1 MGLGFFLTLHIA
13 SLVVVAL
20 WLRGLVLRRLRPERV
35 LADLRD
41 EVRTLVAEI
50 DHAGDQQVGLIE
62 DRARQAGELRQR
74 LDALIEEATRQ
85 VFALDRG
92 VSQARTIRQPPA
104 PVDRDARTG
113 VDPAVRVD
121 RDTRTGADP
130 AVRADRDARTG
141 FDHDART
148 DLDTRTGA
156 DLDTQAV
163 PSRPAPVATPPRDA
177 VPPAPTHEARTPPD
191 VTHLDPREAV
201 QVLTSAGLSLDLI
214 AMHTGLA
221 KGEVELIVSLAR
233 SGAHGAP

>member
-92 VSQARTIRQPPA
+92 VSQARTIRQPPV

-113 VDPAVRVD
+113 VDPTVRARADLDTGV
-121 RDTRTGADP
+121 DTRTGVDP
-130 AVRADRDARTG
+130 AIRADLA
-141 FDHDART
+141 
-148 DLDTRTGA
+148 TRTGV
-156 DLDTQAV
+156 DLDAQAV
-163 PSRPAPVATPPRDA
+163 PSPPAPVATPPRDA

-221 KGEVELIVSLAR
+221 KGEVELIVSLAQ
-233 SGAHGAP
+233 SGARGPDDG

>member
-1 MGLGFFLTLHIA
+1 MGIGFFLTLHIT
-13 SLVVVAL
+13 SLVVVVW

-35 LADLRD
+35 LSDLRD

-92 VSQARTIRQPPA
+92 VSEARAIRQPQT
-104 PVDRDARTG
+104 PVD
-113 VDPAVRVD
+113 
-121 RDTRTGADP
+121 
-130 AVRADRDARTG
+130 
-141 FDHDART
+141 T
-148 DLDTRTGA
+148 DLDVGA
-156 DLDTQAV
+156 VSARPEPV
-163 PSRPAPVATPPRDA
+163 APPSRDPASS
-177 VPPAPTHEARTPPD
+177 VPAHETQTPPD

-221 KGEVELIVSLAR
+221 KGEVELIVSLAQ
-233 SGAHGAP
+233 SGARGPDDA

>member
-104 PVDRDARTG
+104 PVDPDARADLDTGLDPDARTG
-113 VDPAVRVD
+113 L
-121 RDTRTGADP
+121 DP
-130 AVRADRDARTG
+130 AVRADRD
-141 FDHDART
+141 
-148 DLDTRTGA
+148 TRTGV

-221 KGEVELIVSLAR
+221 KGEVELIVSLAQ
-233 SGAHGAP
+233 SGARGPDDG

>member
-104 PVDRDARTG
+104 PVDRDARTDLG
-113 VDPAVRVD
+113 ARVD
-121 RDTRTGADP
+121 RDTGVDLDARAGVDP

-141 FDHDART
+141 V
-148 DLDTRTGA
+148 DLDA
-156 DLDTQAV
+156 KAV

-221 KGEVELIVSLAR
+221 KGEVELIVSLAQ
-233 SGAHGAP
+233 SGARGPDDG